1 MVKAVDT
8 ITGLKKPDPGNS
20 CLSPARPDRR
30 AVEIG
35 PEPEKARLGPTGPA
49 RPRLKSLFLQAR
61 SDPTI
66 GIKR

>member
-1 MVKAVDT
+1 MLHTRFFLVRIHSYMVKAVDT

-30 AVEIG
+30 TVEIG

-49 RPRLKSLFLQAR
+49 
-61 SDPTI
+61 
-66 GIKR
+66 